1 MKNIKISRNENIL
14 IPKKYVLDKI
24 NTSDEGIISV
34 LEKENLPFV
43 PKRTYWIYDVPTKTK
58 RGGHYHYQ
66 LEQVI
71 IAISGVLKITL
82 EDTSGVKYKF
92 TLEKPNEYLHIPKG
106 YWRDI
111 FFEKNTI
118 LYCIASEEYDEN
130 DYVRDYDKFCN
141 LVKN

>member
-71 IAISGVLKITL
+71 IAISGVLNITL

-92 TLEKPNEYLHIPKG
+92 ILEKPNEYLHIPKG

-130 DYVRDYDKFCN
+130 DYVRDYRDFKQ
-141 LVKN
+141 LE